1 MSQRKKPGEKGGNV
15 LEMETNTAVTD
26 DAPHETQA
34 ESEQPA
40 ETAKPE
46 PEAAAPQPRQ
56 KRTVTGWDRV
66 RAIPKAD
73 WGTRAFI
80 YIYCLEP
87 ICDLKGGGE
96 KKYLVKLKQPIFDE
110 DAIMID
116 YGSGKY
122 RLTLTYRK
130 PAADKQD
137 EIDSWEIEIYNPK
150 YPPKIPETVWMNDP
164 RNARWKALLP
174 SNEPAPPPTPLGS
187 MAETFKVFSDMRK
200 DVREELKPPDGAA
213 EPSKPQDAL
222 DTAIKILQ
230 LQNGNSNPM
239 VALFQTQMQMFQA
252 QAEASRVREGELQ
265 KEMREQ
271 MRTQQAAKAEPTD
284 RVDDIVKTVEKLQP
298 LIEKFMP
305 KVTEAAGQV
314 IHGRR
319 PQWWETL
326 LENAAPTFM
335 EVLKPIGVA
344 LAMKM
349 AAGSPPINGGYAPV
363 GPAPVAPAPGQPAI
377 AGPIPPTSQP
387 PKLIAFLSQPPVMA
401 AFTSHFKD
409 YLAEIDKHTPEDERM
424 DGSNFAFWIYK
435 AWGEGPLTDARAM
448 GTTGI
453 PNLFKASP
461 QWPAMQIHEAHLT
474 EFINQALTWA
484 PEALEPQTADDDEPT
499 DLTM

>member
-15 LEMETNTAVTD
+15 LEMEASTPATD
-26 DAPHETQA
+26 DAPPETQP
-34 ESEQPA
+34 ESERPA
-40 ETAKPE
+40 AAGEFNVRPE

-150 YPPKIPETVWMNDP
+150 YPPKIPEAVWMNDP

-271 MRTQQAAKAEPTD
+271 MRTQQAAKPEPTD

-326 LENAAPTFM
+326 LENAAPAFM

-377 AGPIPPTSQP
+377 AGPIPTPQP
-387 PKLIAFLSQPPVMA
+387 PKLIQFLSQPIVMG
-401 AFTSHFKD
+401 AFQSYFKSFVANAND
-409 YLAEIDKHTPEDERM
+409 NNGGD
-424 DGSNFAFWIYK
+424 FAQWIFD
-435 AWGEGPLTDARAM
+435 AVGEAPLVDARAM
-448 GTTGI
+448 GKEAI
-453 PNLFKASP
+453 LNLFKAAP
-461 QWPAMQIHEAHLT
+461 QWPAMQIHEAKLT
-474 EFINQALTWA
+474 EFLDQALAWKPDA
-484 PEALEPQTADDDEPT
+484 PTAEDEEEEVT